1 MKKANNIDF
10 NLSNNEYV
18 KFLSGPNKSSSSS
31 ITIVNGKRE
40 SILNTTFTYYFKA
53 IKKGEFIIPSA
64 SITHKKDIISSN
76 ELRIQILDAS
86 NKQANNSFSN
96 NLFVKAEISKKNVF
110 VGEQLLVTYKLYN
123 RYDLA
128 NTEMTKLPNLDSF
141 WKKDLET
148 SSRFKKRSYRWCSL
162 QCCNYKKDSVDASK
176 GWNSINRSY

>member
-1 MKKANNIDF
+1 MLVGESFAISFSFDEKANNIDF

-86 NKQANNSFSN
+86 NKKQIIHFPIIF
-96 NLFVKAEISKKNVF
+96 LSK
-110 VGEQLLVTYKLYN
+110 QKL
-123 RYDLA
+123 A
-128 NTEMTKLPNLDSF
+128 
-141 WKKDLET
+141 KKCFCRRT
-148 SSRFKKRSYRWCSL
+148 II
-162 QCCNYKKDSVDASK
+162 
-176 GWNSINRSY
+176 GHI